1 MASFLN
7 FAGRGRNASH
17 MAIWMAIQGV
27 TPHLDR
33 TIFQDFEEAPVPMP
47 ANIAVYSG
55 LVIGLAYGAVGLLS
69 GFCLL
74 SSLRGWWASGDSR
87 LIRTYALAL
96 GVAIAAVQLLA
107 ASGVVDLGKSIYLQP
122 SFSAPLMLL
131 GGVLFG
137 YGMALAN
144 GCGSRALVL
153 LGRGNL
159 RSLVVVL
166 VLGIAAQMTLK
177 GLIAPT
183 RVAVL
188 QWTQIA
194 PSVISLPALLAEFGL
209 NETVARM
216 LAASAISGALIIFA
230 FAHAPFLRSRGQIAA
245 GLAVGLLVTAGWFAT
260 GYLGADDFN
269 PTPVTSLTFI
279 APVADTIQYVM
290 LSTGLTL
297 NFGIMMV
304 VGVLAGSLATALATG
319 RFHWEG
325 YSSPRHM
332 LRSIGGAALMGC
344 GGAMAYGCSIG
355 QGLTG
360 ISTLALASFVAVAGI
375 LLGSALGLRGM
386 LRVQPLVSTQDARS
400 GPVS

>member
-1 MASFLN
+1 
-7 FAGRGRNASH
+7 
-17 MAIWMAIQGV
+17 V
-27 TPHLDR
+27 PTP
-33 TIFQDFEEAPVPMP
+33 T
-47 ANIAVYSG
+47 NIAVYSG
-55 LVIGLAYGAVGLLS
+55 LIIGLAYGAVGLLS

-122 SFSAPLMLL
+122 LFSAPLMLL
-131 GGVLFG
+131 GGALFG

-177 GLIAPT
+177 GLIAPP

-194 PSVISLPALLAEFGL
+194 PSVISLPALLAKFGL
-209 NETVARM
+209 SETVARM

-279 APVADTIQYVM
+279 APVADTIQYAM

-297 NFGIMMV
+297 NFGITLVAGV
-304 VGVLAGSLATALATG
+304 VLGSLVTAFATG
-319 RFHWEG
+319 RFHLEG

-332 LRSIGGAALMGC
+332 LRSIGGAALMGS

-360 ISTLALASFVAVAGI
+360 LSTLALASFVAVAGI

>member
-1 MASFLN
+1 
-7 FAGRGRNASH
+7 
-17 MAIWMAIQGV
+17 MAIKGFLPIY
-27 TPHLDR
+27 R
-33 TIFQDFEEAPVPMP
+33 EESSTRNGESPVPLS
-47 ANIAVYSG
+47 ANIAVWSG
-55 LVIGLAYGAVGLLS
+55 LLIGLAYGAVGLLS

-96 GVAIAAVQLLA
+96 GTAIAAAQLLA
-107 ASGVVDLGKSIYLQP
+107 ASGLLDLGKSIYLQA

-137 YGMALAN
+137 YGMVLAN

-177 GLIAPT
+177 GLVAPA
-183 RVAVL
+183 RVSAL

-194 PSVISLPALLAEFGL
+194 PSVISVPALLSTFGVS
-209 NETVARM
+209 ETFARM

-230 FAHAPFLRSRGQIAA
+230 FAHVPFLRSKGQIAA
-245 GLAVGLLVTAGWFAT
+245 GVAVGLLVTAGWFST
-260 GYLGADDFN
+260 GYLGADEFN
-269 PTPVTSLTFI
+269 PAPVTSLTFI
-279 APVADTIQYVM
+279 APIADSVQYIM

-297 NFGIMMV
+297 NFGITMV
-304 VGVLAGSLATALATG
+304 AGVVTGSLLTALATG
-319 RFHWEG
+319 RFQLEG

-332 LRSIGGAALMGC
+332 LRSVAGAGLMGA

-360 ISTLALASFVAVAGI
+360 LSTLALASFVAAAGI
-375 LLGSALGLRGM
+375 LLGSALGLRGV
-386 LRVQPLVSTQDARS
+386 LRVQPLVAPQDARS
-400 GPVS
+400 GPVR